1 MWDMN
6 NIDSTIVSLSSC
18 PVAVPVD
25 AVVVVAVAVGTVV
38 VDAVDTLWLGLVGT
52 RVGGLGQVLAHL
64 GVL

>member
-52 RVGGLGQVLAHL
+52 G
-64 GVL
+64 